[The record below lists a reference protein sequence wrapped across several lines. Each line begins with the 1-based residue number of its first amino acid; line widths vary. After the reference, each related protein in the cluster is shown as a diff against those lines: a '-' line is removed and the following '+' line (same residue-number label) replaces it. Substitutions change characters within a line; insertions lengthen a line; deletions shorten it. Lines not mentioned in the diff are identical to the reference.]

1 MFIMDSDTEHR
12 RRPEYPPGFGPPR
25 YQQGSIT
32 TALQLGPLASLAGS
46 WKGTG
51 FNAIWRPD
59 NRAAEPTKSPNSVIR
74 RFLELNKT
82 SETLDFHVIPGAV
95 PNRGLE
101 PQPDLMLYGLHYLQR
116 VTDANP
122 SDFDTSGQA
131 LHIEPGFFMNVPAS
145 GVNLDEPPPYPPT
158 VVNNGPTI
166 VRLASIP
173 HGVTVVMQGS
183 NPGTTPTLGPPT
195 IHSIYPIPGL
205 PAFTPAS
212 PALGLGIQ
220 PTELTPPAGTG
231 AEHIVPEVNIANDVA
246 GSQSNA
252 PWSPGTGYPSEYQGY
267 INDPNSLLR
276 DAIAGQD
283 ILGFI
288 QIDLSTVGVNNSIG
302 NIPFLGLSDP
312 NLAMSPAAAGKV
324 QQNAF
329 VHSASATFWIEWV
342 RWRRHRQHHGRH
354 EPRGEGAEYE
364 AIRAI
369 EPFWPEPTYLQLQY
383 SQMVILVFNGVLWP
397 HVTVATLTLSAG

>member
-1 MFIMDSDTEHR
+1 MLSDAEHR

-25 YQQGSIT
+25 FQQGAIT

-46 WKGTG
+46 WRGKG
-51 FNAIWRPD
+51 FNTIWRPD
-59 NRAAEPTKSPNSVIR
+59 NQSAEPMKSPNAVIR

-95 PNRGLE
+95 PNRGLN
-101 PQPDLMLYGLHYLQR
+101 PQSDLMLYGLHYLQR

-122 SDFDTSGQA
+122 PDFDTSGQA

-145 GVNLDEPPPYPPT
+145 QVPP
-158 VVNNGPTI
+158 NGPTI

-173 HGVTVVMQGS
+173 HGVTVVMQGA
-183 NPGTTPTLGPPT
+183 TPTTVQTGAPT
-195 IHSIYPIPGL
+195 IPGIYPISGL
-205 PAFTPAS
+205 PVFSPAS

-220 PTELTPPAGTG
+220 PTELMSPAGIGRTTVLSPPAT
-231 AEHIVPEVNIANDVA
+231 AEHIVPEVDITKDVA

-252 PWSPGTGYPSEYQGY
+252 PWSPGAGYPPEYQGY
-267 INDPNSLLR
+267 INDPNSVLR

-288 QIDLSTVGVNNSIG
+288 QIDLSTVGVSDSIG

-312 NLAMSPAAAGKV
+312 DLASSPTAAGNV
-324 QQNAF
+324 QHNAF
-329 VHSASATFWIEWV
+329 VHSATATFWIEWV
-342 RWRRHRQHHGRH
+342 RWERHRHHHGGH
-354 EPRGEGAEYE
+354 ERRREGVDYE